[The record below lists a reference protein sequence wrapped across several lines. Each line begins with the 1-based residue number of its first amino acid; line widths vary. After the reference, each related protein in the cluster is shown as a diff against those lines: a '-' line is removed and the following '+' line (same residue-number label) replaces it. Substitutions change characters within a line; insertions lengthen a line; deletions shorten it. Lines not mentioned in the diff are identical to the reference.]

1 LSPTMQRICGVA
13 LAAVLVLGS
22 VACATGPLKSEA
34 ERTADKETV
43 NRVQLA
49 LNSDQQL
56 FARHITVR
64 ADGGVVS
71 LGGYVWSQ
79 PDLEAAQRI
88 AADVSGVTRVVNE
101 MELERGG
108 VDNSPVSR

>member
-1 LSPTMQRICGVA
+1 MKRICGLAVVA
-13 LAAVLVLGS
+13 VTVLGT
-22 VACATGPLKSEA
+22 VACSMGPRKSDA
-34 ERTADKETV
+34 ERAADKETAG
-43 NRVQLA
+43 RVQVA
-49 LNSDQQL
+49 LSADDL
-56 FARHITVR
+56 LYSRHITVH

-79 PDLEAAQRI
+79 PDLEEAKRI
-88 AADVSGVTRVVNE
+88 AAAVPGVTRVINE

>member
-1 LSPTMQRICGVA
+1 MA
-13 LAAVLVLGS
+13 LVTVLVSGS
-22 VACATGPLKSEA
+22 VACSMGPRKSEA
-34 ERTADKETV
+34 ERAADKETV

-49 LNSDQQL
+49 LSSDTVL
-56 FARHITVR
+56 YSRHITVR
-64 ADGGVVS
+64 ADGGVVN

-79 PDLEAAQRI
+79 PDLEEAQRI
-88 AADVSGVTRVVNE
+88 AGGVPGVTRVVNE